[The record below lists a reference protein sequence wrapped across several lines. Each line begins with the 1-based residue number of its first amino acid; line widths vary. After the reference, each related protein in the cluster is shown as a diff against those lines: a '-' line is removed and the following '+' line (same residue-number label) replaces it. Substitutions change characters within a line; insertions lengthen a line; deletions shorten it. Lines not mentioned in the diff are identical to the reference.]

1 MLTIIGF
8 YLGAFLFTW
17 GLACL
22 FTMGKVNKLQGEAK
36 QQYKKERLIA
46 CLVIAI
52 FVALIVGGTSMF
64 AKSQLG
70 K

>member
-1 MLTIIGF
+1 MLTIIGY

-46 CLVIAI
+46 CLFIAF
-52 FVALIVGGTSMF
+52 FVALIVAGMDMIAQNTL
-64 AKSQLG
+64 K